1 MATFEAGAQ
10 APSEGML
17 APYRVLDLTEWGC
30 MLGGKLLADLG
41 ADVIKIEPPGGSP
54 GRSVGPFWH
63 GQVHPEMS
71 LFWWAYNVN
80 KRSITLNIES
90 ADGAAIFRRLVG
102 SADFV
107 VESFSA
113 GYMAG
118 LGLGYEGLSRINPGV
133 IVASITPFG
142 QTGPKAHNAWSDLSV
157 WASGGPLYLTGH
169 PDRPP
174 VGISFSRQATLHGGA
189 EAAVACLIA
198 HYYRE
203 RSGEGQYIDVSV
215 QAAVYLVM
223 TSWMEFWET
232 AGTIP
237 SRQAEFSGVGRGH
250 QPSAPGTTRER
261 RQLYPTKDGY
271 IMYTIEGEALGSVR
285 SSAPIV
291 EWMKEDGVA
300 PDWLLKFDWTYG
312 VDLNEVDEETLDAVE
327 ESFTRFFQTKTK
339 LEISQRSAR
348 DHFMVGAVH
357 TPEDVATNPQFQ
369 ARGFFRE
376 LWHEE
381 LEANVTYC
389 GPYVKASEAPPAI
402 WRPPPRIG
410 EHNDEVYRQELGMT
424 TKELVALT
432 HGGVV

>member
-17 APYRVLDLTEWGC
+17 APFRVLDLTEWGC

-41 ADVIKIEPPGGSP
+41 ADVIRIEPPGGSHSR
-54 GRSVGPFWH
+54 GIGPFWH
-63 GQVHPEMS
+63 DQIHPERS
-71 LFWWAYNVN
+71 LFWWAYNAN
-80 KRSITLNIES
+80 KRGITLDIES

-107 VESFSA
+107 MESFSP
-113 GYMAG
+113 GHLAG
-118 LGLGYEGLSRINPGV
+118 LGLGYEELSRINSRV

-142 QTGPKAHNAWSDLSV
+142 QTGPKANNAWSDVSV

-174 VGISFSRQATLHGGA
+174 VGISFPYQATLHGGA

-203 RSGEGQYIDVSV
+203 KSGEGQYIDVSI

-237 SRQAEFSGVGRGH
+237 RRQPEFSGVGRGH
-250 QPSAPGTTRER
+250 QPSASGTTRER
-261 RQLYPTKDGY
+261 RQLYPTKDGF
-271 IMYTIEGEALGSVR
+271 IMYAVEGEPLGSVR
-285 SSAPIV
+285 SSAPVV
-291 EWMKEDGVA
+291 EWMREEGMA
-300 PDWLLKFDWTYG
+300 SDWLLEFDWAHG
-312 VDLNEVDEETLDAVE
+312 VDLTELAGESLDAVE
-327 ESFTRFFQTKTK
+327 ESFLQFFLTRTK

-357 TPEDVATNPQFQ
+357 TIEDVATNPQFQ

-376 LWHEE
+376 VWHEE
-381 LEANVTYC
+381 LGTNVTYC
-389 GPYVKASEAPPAI
+389 GPYVKATEAPPTI

-410 EHNDEVYRQELGMT
+410 EHNDEVYREELGMAAA
-424 TKELVALT
+424 ELVAMR
-432 HGGVV
+432 HAGVI